1 MYIWVVRDGFGED
14 IDYFTT
20 AEGAY
25 SYMESELNRWSI
37 EYPLDI
43 PDSLAYTFK
52 KRLYNEFKE
61 NSSRFEVGDLD
72 TTMDWFLKAIRV
84 EVKE

>member
-1 MYIWVVRDGFGED
+1 MYIWIVRDGFGED

-20 AEGAY
+20 AESAY
-25 SYMESELNRWSI
+25 SYMEAEVNRWND

-43 PDSLAYTFK
+43 SDSLAYILK

-61 NSSRFEVGDLD
+61 NSSCFEVGDLN